1 MKDSIITQAQLDNMQ
16 TVFLAM
22 EGKAEE
28 SRAEGERAEH
38 RWLDIGIPALS
49 AYADEG
55 RGEAERFLG
64 RPDLAA
70 EYFGRCIEIWDSLG
84 ETSFNST
91 MTALLALA
99 LCDAERFDDAERF
112 VQRSRE
118 LSAEDDFASQAVMR
132 MARARILSH
141 RGNHEDHSRRSTKRS
156 RSTSRRTIWHSSRR
170 VMRSA
175 QSCCWP
181 TAGSTKRVRS
191 SSRQLSCTSVKG

>member
-1 MKDSIITQAQLDNMQ
+1 
-16 TVFLAM
+16 
-22 EGKAEE
+22 
-28 SRAEGERAEH
+28 
-38 RWLDIGIPALS
+38 
-49 AYADEG
+49 
-55 RGEAERFLG
+55 
-64 RPDLAA
+64 
-70 EYFGRCIEIWDSLG
+70 
-84 ETSFNST
+84 

-141 RGNHEDHSRRSTKRS
+141 RGNHEDALATVDEAIAITESTDYL
-156 RSTSRRTIWHSSRR
+156 HLSRR

-181 TAGSTKRVRS
+181 TAGSTKHVRS